1 MFISSSTDSNKIHLI
16 IGGGYISEF
25 HIRASLANKFKVF
38 VVEIDLAK
46 RRYLKYLFP
55 NVFIFSS
62 VQKVIKEF
70 DINTFEL
77 ISILIPIHYRKNLY
91 KELPEINSKVLL
103 EKPITSECL
112 KKFDNNR
119 TFICLNQAYNKSG
132 FLINKSLFDN
142 KSINKISTL
151 RPNPKELLR
160 QNSLSDYL
168 LDYLPHTLTPLH
180 LIYGN
185 KKPSLKI
192 EKIKKEKL
200 SGLFLINEREIPFE
214 VLISENNFDTF
225 IHTSNGEYSYD
236 NSLLEKNSY
245 LYKFKKNFYTI
256 SNIMKNR
263 WGYSTM
269 YKMYHDLRYYLPNS
283 DKYNLL
289 NKLLIKS
296 CSYLVQ

>member
-1 MFISSSTDSNKIHLI
+1 MFISSSTDSNKINLI

-77 ISILIPIHYRKNLY
+77 ISILIPIHYRKSLY

-112 KKFDNNR
+112 KKFDHNR

-151 RPNPKELLR
+151 RPNPKKLLR

-180 LIYGN
+180 LIYWN

-236 NSLLEKNSY
+236 NSLLEKNSH
-245 LYKFKKNFYTI
+245 LYKLKKNFYTL

-269 YKMYHDLRYYLPNS
+269 YNMYHDLRYYLPNS

-296 CSYLVQ
+296 CSYLV